1 MLIPHGSFHILVSH
15 GFHYS
20 REIARAFQ
28 HAGAEVVSPA
38 IQDQVFGKPRLGA
51 RQPKLICHV
60 G

>member
-1 MLIPHGSFHILVSH
+1 VSH

-28 HAGAEVVSPA
+28 DAGAEVVSPA
-38 IQDQVFGKPRLGA
+38 IQNQVLGKPSLGA
-51 RQPKLICHV
+51 RQPELICHV